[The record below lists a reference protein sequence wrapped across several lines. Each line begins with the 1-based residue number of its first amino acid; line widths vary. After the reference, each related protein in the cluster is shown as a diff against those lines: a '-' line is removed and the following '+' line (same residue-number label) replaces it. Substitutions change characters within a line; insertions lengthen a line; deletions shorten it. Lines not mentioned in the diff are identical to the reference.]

1 MPPSQRD
8 FSNAVRVISPRPALA
23 SCVRMYVTRSTL
35 GRPQLPATQRRNCYP
50 AIVYCTLIWF
60 VEGSAR
66 VVDSATG
73 DITRELPPALF
84 CGPQTRPF
92 GSYNPGPAQVF
103 AVAFFPDAMHALTGI
118 EISQHVNRVA
128 ALEAVLGGVWL
139 DLSRDVMSAT
149 DDAARIAV
157 VERFLAPLW
166 RAALAHSAD
175 DAGGGVFR
183 DWAAAFSAHAAAA
196 GWGRSARN
204 LERRI
209 KTWGGQPLRTLRR
222 LSRLECVL
230 LEVRQAYQAGSV
242 SWADLAARRGFAD
255 QAHLCREMRAV
266 TGHSPTELVCN
277 VAQEEGYW
285 LYRALT

>member
-1 MPPSQRD
+1 MPLSQGD
-8 FSNAVRVISPRPALA
+8 FSNAVQVISPGPALA

-35 GRPQLPATQRRNCYP
+35 GRPELPPTQRHNRYP

-60 VEGSAR
+60 IEGSAR

-73 DITRELPPALF
+73 DIARELPSALF

-92 GSYNPGPAQVF
+92 GSFNPGPAQVF
-103 AVAFFPDAMHALTGI
+103 AVLFFPDAMHALTGI
-118 EISQHVNRVA
+118 EISQHVNRIA

-139 DLSRDVMSAT
+139 DLSRDVMAAT
-149 DDAARIAV
+149 DDAARLAV

-166 RAALAHSAD
+166 RAAFAQGAVRD
-175 DAGGGVFR
+175 GAFR
-183 DWAAAFSAHAAAA
+183 NWATAFAAYAAAA

-209 KTWGGQPLRTLRR
+209 KIWGGQPLRTLRR
-222 LSRLECVL
+222 LSRVECAL

-277 VAQEEGYW
+277 AAQEEGYW
-285 LYRALT
+285 LYRALS

>member
-1 MPPSQRD
+1 MPLSRRD
-8 FSNAVRVISPRPALA
+8 FSNAVRVIGPGPALA

-35 GRPQLPATQRRNCYP
+35 GRPQLPPAQRRNHYP

-60 VEGSAR
+60 IEGSAR

-73 DITRELPPALF
+73 DIARKLPSALF

-103 AVAFFPDAMHALTGI
+103 AVVFFPDAMHALTGI

-128 ALEAVLGGVWL
+128 ALETVLGGVWL
-139 DLSRDVMSAT
+139 ELSRDVMAAT

-166 RAALAHSAD
+166 REAFAHGAVRDGAFRNWATAFAAY
-175 DAGGGVFR
+175 
-183 DWAAAFSAHAAAA
+183 AAAA

-222 LSRLECVL
+222 LSRLECAL
-230 LEVRQAYQAGSV
+230 LEVRQAWPAGSV

-255 QAHLCREMRAV
+255 QAHLCREMRAM

-285 LYRALT
+285 LYRALS